1 MTATAYAKLE
11 QKKVSNSTKGKVDF
25 IDQEKIQRELNQ
37 AQTATAED
45 VRRIIVKAKEARG
58 LTPSEAAVLL
68 QTTDPELRR
77 EIQAAAGEVKEL
89 IYGKRIVLFAPLYL
103 SNYCVNNCKYC
114 GYGHANKITRK
125 KLTMDEIAE
134 EVKILERMGHKRL
147 ALEVGEDPVNCPLD
161 YVLDAIK
168 VIYNTSEE
176 QGAIRR
182 VNVNIAATT
191 VENYRLLKEA
201 GIGTYILFQETYH
214 QETYEKMHPSGPKS
228 SYYYHTTAMDRAM
241 EGGID
246 DVGAGVLF
254 GLYDYKFE
262 VLAMLYHALHLEEVF
277 GVGPHTISVPRLK
290 PAVGMNLDEFPYLV
304 SDEEFKDIVAIFRLA
319 VPYTG
324 IILSTRES
332 SSFRDEVIKL
342 GVSQISAGS
351 CTGVGAYKKEFE
363 ENCHHTSEQ
372 PKVDDTA
379 QFKVEDHRSPDEIL
393 ANLCSQG
400 YLPSYCTACYRQGRT
415 GDRFMQLAKSGNI
428 CNVCLP
434 NALMTFQEY
443 LMDYASPA
451 TRELGERTISNFIG
465 EIQNEKVRTLTIK
478 NLDKIKEGVRDL
490 YL

>member
-1 MTATAYAKLE
+1 MTVAISPQLKEETELH
-11 QKKVSNSTKGKVDF
+11 SKVDF
-25 IDQEKIQRELNQ
+25 INQEKIWKDLKQ
-37 AQTATAED
+37 AKKAGKEET
-45 VRRIIVKAKEARG
+45 RRIIAKAKRAKG
-58 LTPSEAAVLL
+58 LSPLEAAILL
-68 QTTDPELRR
+68 QTTDPKLKS
-77 EIQAAAGEVKEL
+77 EIYAAAGEVKET

-103 SNYCVNNCKYC
+103 SNYCINNCKYC
-114 GYGHANKITRK
+114 GYGHANKITRR
-125 KLTMDEIAE
+125 KLTMAEIAE
-134 EVKILERMGHKRL
+134 EVKVLERMGHKRL
-147 ALEVGEDPVNCPLD
+147 ALEVGEDPKNCPIE

-176 QGAIRR
+176 QGSIRR

-191 VENYRLLKEA
+191 VENYRKLKEA

-228 SYYYHTTAMDRAM
+228 SYSYHTTAMDRAM
-241 EGGID
+241 QGGID

-262 VLAMLYHALHLEEVF
+262 VLAMLYHALHLEEKF

-290 PAVGMNLDEFPYLV
+290 PAAGMNLKDFPYLV
-304 SDEEFKDIVAIFRLA
+304 TDEEFKDIVAVFRLA

-324 IILSTRES
+324 IILSTREGS
-332 SSFRDEVIKL
+332 DFRDEVIKL

-363 ENCHHTSEQ
+363 EESAFTE
-372 PKVDDTA
+372 PIPDDTA
-379 QFKVEDHRSPDEIL
+379 QFQVEDQRSPDQIL

-415 GDRFMQLAKSGNI
+415 GDRFMQLAKTGNI

-443 LMDYASPA
+443 LQDYASPE
-451 TRELGERTISNFIG
+451 TKEIGEKTIHSFIG
-465 EIQNEKVRTLTIK
+465 EIQNEKIKALTTDNLEKIK
-478 NLDKIKEGVRDL
+478 NGQRDL